1 MPNKSKRLND
11 KELAEVEVLAGL
23 GMRFEDI
30 ALTKNMCLDT
40 LKKYADEQLQRGKA
54 KAKAQVMQSA
64 FKMATNGKN
73 PAMTMFWL
81 KTQCGWREVQHT
93 QGTTQPIEMNRQ
105 NTIQQVNIQLIQTLQ
120 YLTEGKLDPKLA
132 SSIASLA
139 NTLLRGLQHGE
150 LEERLT
156 SLEAGVSNNDSQN
169 SPLIL
174 EELA

>member
-1 MPNKSKRLND
+1 MPNNAKSLTE

-40 LKKYADEQLQRGKA
+40 LKKYADDHLQRGKA

-64 FKMATNGKN
+64 YKMAMSGKH

-81 KTQCGWREVQHT
+81 KTQCGWREKGVDT
-93 QGTTQPIEMNRQ
+93 SVTVNLTP
-105 NTIQQVNIQLIQTLQ
+105 TSPQQVANQVSQALSEAHNGQIH
-120 YLTEGKLDPKLA
+120 PSVA
-132 SSIASLA
+132 SSISSLA
-139 NTLLRGLQHGE
+139 NTLLKAIQQGD

-156 SLEAGVSNNDSQN
+156 ALEQATNNASTHCTGDT
-169 SPLIL
+169 L
-174 EELA
+174 EELLP

>member
-1 MPNKSKRLND
+1 MPNKSKQLTD

-30 ALTKNMCLDT
+30 ALSKGMCLDT

-64 FKMATNGKN
+64 FKMATNGKT

-81 KTQCGWREVQHT
+81 KTQCGWREVQQT
-93 QGTTQPIEMNRQ
+93 ESLAKPIQMNKE

-120 YLTEGKLDPKLA
+120 CLTEGKLDPKLA
-132 SSIASLA
+132 GSIASLA
-139 NTLLRGLQHGE
+139 NTLLRGLQQGE
-150 LEERLT
+150 IEDRLT
-156 SLEAGVSNNDSQN
+156 SLEAGVSSN
-169 SPLIL
+169 
-174 EELA
+174 ELYHTPITLDELS